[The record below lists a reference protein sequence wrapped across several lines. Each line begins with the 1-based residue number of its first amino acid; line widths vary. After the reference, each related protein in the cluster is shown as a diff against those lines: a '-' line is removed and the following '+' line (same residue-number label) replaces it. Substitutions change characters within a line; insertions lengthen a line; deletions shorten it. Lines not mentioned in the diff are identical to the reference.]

1 MKILKFGGKSLANG
15 KGLQSVV
22 KIITSKIRK
31 KEEIVVVLSA
41 RGTATN
47 DLERILEKSK
57 KNTSFKQAFESF
69 KKEQLL
75 PNPSVDCSEEFE
87 LLEKVFEGVN
97 LLGDYSPKIKDL
109 VLAQGELLA
118 VKLVASLL
126 QIEGIDTHVV
136 DSRVLLKTDA
146 TFGDAELLEDISKF
160 NVEEHFQKA
169 PAKQLQIF
177 TGFIASNTENETT
190 TLGRNGSNY
199 SASLLAN
206 YLGAEE
212 LQNYTHVD
220 GIYTAN
226 PDLVSNARKIENLS
240 FKEANEL
247 ANFGAYVLNAKAM
260 IPLLE
265 KRIPLRILNTFDAN
279 NNGTLITKDH
289 MSKDGIKAISV
300 LENMALINLEGK
312 GLLGKVG
319 IDARVFTALQKYN
332 ISVSIISQGSS
343 ERGIS
348 FVVAAS
354 QARKAREALAN
365 EFNLDFLSKD
375 VTKIEV
381 KNDVAVV
388 SILGKTLAS
397 FNSSYAAL
405 IRNSIEPVLI
415 NNTVAGRN
423 VCLVVSNK
431 DLHKAVNVIHGEI
444 FGVAKKINIAIFG
457 VGLVGGTLVDQ
468 ILKSKENILKR
479 KAVELNIFSVSNS
492 KKVVL
497 NAQGIETNWR
507 DELFN
512 SGDETGIEKIS
523 EFADKHHLENLI
535 AVDNTASAAF
545 VENYVDLVEKGFN
558 LVSSNKIG
566 NTISFDFYEELR
578 KTLKKN
584 KKSYLYETNVGA
596 GLPLIDTIRMLHHSG
611 ENITRIKGVF
621 SGTLSY
627 LFNNFS
633 SIDEKF
639 SAVLQGA
646 VEKGFT
652 EPDPRED
659 LNGNDVGRKLLILAR
674 ELDLKNEFSSVQIH
688 NLIPENL
695 RDGNVTNFLN
705 NLEEFDPVYKEIKET
720 QQKDHVLRYI
730 GDLHGDLSKDKG
742 ILEVKLVSVPSD
754 SALGQVKGADSI
766 FEIYTESYGERPI
779 VIQGAG
785 AGAHVTARGV
795 FGDILRISEN
805 TL

>member
-22 KIITSKIRK
+22 KIIASKIQK
-31 KEEIVVVLSA
+31 KEKIVVVLSA
-41 RGTATN
+41 RGNATN

-57 KNTSFKQAFESF
+57 KNTTFKQAFESF
-69 KKEQLL
+69 KKEQVL
-75 PNPSVDCSEEFE
+75 PNPSLDCSEEFV

-118 VKLVASLL
+118 VKMVVSLL
-126 QIEGIDTHVV
+126 QLKGVDAQMV
-136 DSRVLLKTDA
+136 DSRGLLKTDA

-160 NVEEHFQKA
+160 NVQEYFQKK
-169 PAKQLQIF
+169 PVQEVQIF

-206 YLGAEE
+206 YLDADE

-260 IPLLE
+260 IPLIE
-265 KRIPLRILNTFDAN
+265 KGISLRILNTFDAQN
-279 NNGTLITKDH
+279 KGTLITKDH
-289 MSKDGIKAISV
+289 KSKDGIKAISV

-381 KNDVAVV
+381 KNNVAVV

-479 KAVELNIFSVSNS
+479 KAVELNIFAVANS
-492 KKVVL
+492 KKVL
-497 NAQGIETNWR
+497 WDAQGIKGDWRNDLLNSANET
-507 DELFN
+507 EV
-512 SGDETGIEKIS
+512 EKIS
-523 EFADKHHLENLI
+523 AFADKHHLENLI
-535 AVDNTASAAF
+535 AVDNTASATF
-545 VENYVDLVEKGFN
+545 VASYVDLVEKGFN
-558 LVSSNKIG
+558 LVSSNKIA

-578 KTLKKN
+578 STLRKN

-633 SIDEKF
+633 SSDDKF
-639 SAVLQGA
+639 SAVLRGA
-646 VEKGFT
+646 VDKGFT

-688 NLIPENL
+688 NLIPRNL
-695 RDGNVTNFLN
+695 RDGNVENFLN
-705 NLEEFDPVYKEIKET
+705 NLEEFDPVYKEIKEV
-720 QQKDHVLRYI
+720 QEKNHVLRYI

-742 ILEVKLVSVPSD
+742 TLEVKLVSVSND

-805 TL
+805 T